1 MLGSRDYSKL
11 ISERLKQIHSSKLKG
26 NNLDNHSIDAEEA
39 IQCTRLSYYER
50 RERLDDTVPVIVK
63 SFLKDIFRIKLDGG
77 TSAYKT
83 ENLTLLVDPA
93 FIVEDVIV
101 NFSVVSSLPD
111 KIIPSDLLYTN
122 ACLFALERDVGV
134 VVYVTPKGE
143 YAQFFVG
150 KSNRMF
156 EHVIRRAR
164 ILSMLLDEQK
174 TPAVEPS
181 EGCLDCKY
189 YDRCFPQYRDTNQN
203 LLEGLFGSRK

>member
-11 ISERLKQIHSSKLKG
+11 ISERLRQIHSSKLKG
-26 NNLDNHSIDAEEA
+26 NDLDNHTIYAEEA

-50 RERLDDTVPVIVK
+50 RERLDDSVPEIVK
-63 SFLKDIFRIKLDGG
+63 SFLKEIFRTKLAGG
-77 TSAYKT
+77 TAEYKI
-83 ENLTLLVDPA
+83 EKLTLVVDSP

-134 VVYVTPKGE
+134 VVYVTPEGE

-156 EHVIRRAR
+156 EHVVRRAR
-164 ILSMLLDEQK
+164 IFSMLLDEQK

-181 EGCLDCKY
+181 DACLDCKY
-189 YDRCFPQYRDTNQN
+189 YDRCFPQHRDTNQN